1 MKPDFD
7 HKKSKMETLIASP
20 VIKSFLSGSLSGFT
34 STVVFQPFDL
44 VKTRI
49 QTAAMANPAMANPA
63 AAAGISNPAAATAAK
78 AALGNSHAIH
88 TTATETTFTL
98 ASASSSPGRMSIVG
112 VVLDVVRTEPERVRG
127 LWRGVT
133 PSVARTVPG
142 VGLYFSV
149 LHAIKTRWDVTQPSA
164 SQSLVIGAASRTIA
178 GSILLPFTVIKARYE
193 SGFFGYTGIGNAFVA
208 IYRIEG
214 VRGLWSGMCATVM
227 RDAPFSGLYLMFY
240 NEAKKS
246 AMERRASV
254 APWLPVPTLH
264 FLCGLWAGALAS
276 VVTQPPDVLKTHMQ
290 LNPQMHRKVTTT
302 LLFVY
307 RKNGVKGFF
316 RGLVPRTMRR
326 TLMAATAWT
335 VYEQLMN
342 WLAMK

>member
-7 HKKSKMETLIASP
+7 RKKKSKMESLIASP

-34 STVVFQPFDL
+34 STIVFQPFDL

-49 QTAAMANPAMANPA
+49 QTAAMANPA
-63 AAAGISNPAAATAAK
+63 
-78 AALGNSHAIH
+78 IH
-88 TTATETTFTL
+88 TTATEATFTL
-98 ASASSSPGRMSIVG
+98 AASSSSGRVSIVG
-112 VVLDVVRTEPERVRG
+112 VVVDVVRTERVRG

-178 GSILLPFTVIKARYE
+178 GTILLPFTVIKARYE

-214 VRGLWSGMCATVM
+214 VRGLWSGMCATVL

-246 AMERRASV
+246 CMERRASV
-254 APWLPVPTLH
+254 APWIPVPTLH

-290 LNPQMHRKVTTT
+290 LNPQKHRKVTTT
-302 LLFVY
+302 FLFVY

-342 WLAMK
+342 WLAIK